1 MSKINMFFYLLGLTI
16 LLHFSCSQSTVP
28 TARPETTF
36 YQEQI
41 RLWQSEQVKAV
52 TNPDGWLSLVGLFWL
67 KEGETTFG
75 SSELNNIQFPVHT
88 PDYIGKFI
96 LENGNVSMSIS
107 ENVPVKVGEE
117 ELKEVKFIADQDGT
131 PNIATMD
138 SLSWYLIRRE
148 NRYGIRLKNAK
159 NSAMKTF
166 KGIDNF
172 PIDPNWVIPAY
183 LRTSDDK
190 KTVTLR
196 NVVDMDVTMKLEG
209 YLVFEID
216 GNSYELAA
224 MDGGDLGYFI
234 IFADETTGVETYGA
248 GRYLYVPKVDE
259 TGKTLIDFNKSYNP
273 PCAFTDFATCPL
285 PAAENI
291 LKVRIPVGEMYGKK

>member
-1 MSKINMFFYLLGLTI
+1 MSKKIVLGFSMALLALVS
-16 LLHFSCSQSTVP
+16 FSCSQTTTPVTTP
-28 TARPETTF
+28 TTTF

-41 RLWQSEQVKAV
+41 KQWQTEQVKAV
-52 TNPDGWLSLVGLFWL
+52 TNPDGWLSLIGLFWL
-67 KEGETTFG
+67 KEGETSFG
-75 SSELNNIQFPVHT
+75 SSALNNILFPKHT
-88 PDYIGKFI
+88 PGYIGKFT
-96 LENGNVSMSIS
+96 LENGSVRMTIS
-107 ENVPVKVGEE
+107 ENVPVKIGTEE
-117 ELKEVKFIADQDGT
+117 IKEVDLIADADGN
-131 PNIATMD
+131 PNIATLD

-148 NRYGIRLKNAK
+148 NRYAIRLKNAK

-166 KGIDNF
+166 KGIRNF
-172 PIDPNWVIPAY
+172 PIDPNWVVPAS
-183 LRTSDDK
+183 LRTSNDK

-196 NVVDMDVTMKLEG
+196 NVIDMDVTMKLEG

-216 GNSYELAA
+216 GVSYELAA

-248 GRYLYVPKVDE
+248 GRYLYVPKVDD
-259 TGKTLIDFNKSYNP
+259 TGKTLIDFNKAHNP

-291 LKVRIPVGEMYGKK
+291 LEVSIPAGERYDK

>member
-1 MSKINMFFYLLGLTI
+1 MNRITAFLSFLGLI
-16 LLHFSCSQSTVP
+16 AFIHFSCSPSTVP
-28 TARPETTF
+28 TTTPETTF

-41 RLWQSEQVKAV
+41 KIWQAEQVRAV
-52 TNPDGWLSLVGLFWL
+52 TNPDGWLSLIGLFWL
-67 KEGETTFG
+67 KEGETAFG

-96 LENGNVSMSIS
+96 LENGNVNMSIS
-107 ENVPVKVGEE
+107 ENVPVIIGEE
-117 ELKEVKFIADQDGT
+117 ELKEINLVADQDGT
-131 PNIATMD
+131 PNIATLD

-183 LRTSDDK
+183 LRTSEDQ

-216 GNSYELAA
+216 GTSYELAA

-234 IFADETTGVETYGA
+234 IFADETT
-248 GRYLYVPKVDE
+248 RFCNLP
-259 TGKTLIDFNKSYNP
+259 
-273 PCAFTDFATCPL
+273 FT
-285 PAAENI
+285 
-291 LKVRIPVGEMYGKK
+291 RS